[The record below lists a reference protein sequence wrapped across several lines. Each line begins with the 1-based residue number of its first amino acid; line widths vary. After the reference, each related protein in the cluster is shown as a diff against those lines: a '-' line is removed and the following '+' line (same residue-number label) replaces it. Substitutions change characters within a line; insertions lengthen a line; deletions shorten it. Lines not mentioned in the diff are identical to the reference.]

1 MQKREPSYTV
11 GGSVIMCSHCGKTVW
26 KFLKTLKI
34 ELSFD
39 PAIHFLDI
47 YPKEVESLSRK
58 NIYISTFTAALLPGP
73 GSNLSVH

>member
-34 ELSFD
+34 ELSLD
-39 PAIHFLDI
+39 PAIHLLDI
-47 YPKEVESLSRK
+47 YRKEVESLSH
-58 NIYISTFTAALLPGP
+58 IYISTLLQHYCQDLEA
-73 GSNLSVH
+73 S